1 MRQASGACLVYRP
14 AFLPIAVADCAPAAS
29 PRNTVL
35 GTSAGLVVI
44 GWLKRHGVVAV
55 SFAALSTGDD
65 ATQLNAIAGE
75 HGADVIVAC
84 KHGRREWP
92 GRGTGSTAE
101 RLSRGCSIQVLLV
114 VNPRQTAPARL
125 LVALDDDDVEGGL
138 RPAHHYIT
146 I

>member
-1 MRQASGACLVYRP
+1 MVRIGR
-14 AFLPIAVADCAPAAS
+14 AAE
-29 PRNTVL
+29 
-35 GTSAGLVVI
+35 VI
-44 GWLKRHGVVAV
+44 EKV
-55 SFAALSTGDD
+55 
-65 ATQLNAIAGE
+65 AGE
-75 HGADVIVAC
+75 IDADVIVAC

-101 RLSRGCSIQVLLV
+101 RLSRGCSIPVLLV